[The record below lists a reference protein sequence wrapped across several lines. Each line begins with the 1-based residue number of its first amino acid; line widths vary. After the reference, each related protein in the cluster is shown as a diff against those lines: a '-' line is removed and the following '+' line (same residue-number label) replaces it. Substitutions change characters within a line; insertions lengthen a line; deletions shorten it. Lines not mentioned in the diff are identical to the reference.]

1 MLLFPLDVHFRLKS
15 CFYTPGFQLV
25 TLFSHFE
32 KQKPFSLRYENRH
45 IYHLQWE
52 TLLVCLM
59 ILSHGFFII
68 FFRVFGCLKCSMG
81 LPACKMFCL
90 YFRQITHTSF
100 LNVALE
106 MASKVDCTRVFE
118 PLYVKPISV

>member
-1 MLLFPLDVHFRLKS
+1 MLVLPFDVHFRLKS
-15 CFYTPGFQLV
+15 CFYTPGIQLV

-32 KQKPFSLRYENRH
+32 KQKPFSLGYENRH

-68 FFRVFGCLKCSMG
+68 FSEFLAVLNVQWGYLPAKCSSFPFVK
-81 LPACKMFCL
+81 LP
-90 YFRQITHTSF
+90 THPF
-100 LNVALE
+100 
-106 MASKVDCTRVFE
+106 
-118 PLYVKPISV
+118 